1 MSCVYPSIGLL
12 TPWPPLFNTCV
23 RASTGL
29 LHALLGGWSAPI
41 WFLVLAGLA
50 CLVAGFP
57 AGYNR
62 IVGEVPVSAAS

>member
-1 MSCVYPSIGLL
+1 
-12 TPWPPLFNTCV
+12 LFNTCV